1 MTEQPLETPAKARA
15 AAAQDS
21 APRETPAASGSGG
34 KQPARSAQTVAGGL
48 ALIFSLMAFSFTAYM
63 WYVLK
68 ERQGLLKGD
77 VVGQVEHIDKAQAQL
92 RNNVAALEEEFA
104 NMRDTQ
110 DTLRAATDKLSSD
123 FGRARN
129 DWMLA
134 EAEQLMFIANH
145 RLQLAQDTRLALAAL
160 RAADRQLQ
168 QVANPSLI
176 PIRRQ
181 LAQEMGQL
189 QAADKIDYDGLAL
202 KLGSIAGRIEQLP
215 LAIQTD
221 FKRDVEAPRTTATD
235 RNAWWQF
242 GHEVWQDILSLIRI
256 RNDAD
261 VRQPLLPPEQQY
273 FLRENLRLML
283 TSAQLALLQRNDATF
298 QQNLKLARAWLQNY
312 FDPQSAAV
320 ASAANELGQMAT
332 TPLKL
337 QPPDISGS
345 LAALRKLVVKP
356 RTQ

>member
-1 MTEQPLETPAKARA
+1 MTEEPLEPPARARA
-15 AAAQDS
+15 ALHH
-21 APRETPAASGSGG
+21 PAAREKTANNGG
-34 KQPARSAQTVAGGL
+34 KRPSRSAQSVAGGL
-48 ALIFSLMAFSFTAYM
+48 ALIFSLMTFSFTAYL

-77 VVGQVEHIDKAQAQL
+77 VVGQVEQIDKAQAQL

-110 DTLRAATDKLSSD
+110 DTLRAATEKLSTD

-168 QVANPSLI
+168 QIANPSLI

-181 LAQEMGQL
+181 LAQEMGEL
-189 QAADKIDYDGLAL
+189 EAANKIDYDGLAL

-221 FKRDVEAPRTTATD
+221 FKRDIDAPRTTATD

-298 QQNLKLARAWLQNY
+298 QQNIKLARAWLQNY
-312 FDPQSAAV
+312 FDAQSPGV
-320 ASAANELGQMAT
+320 ASAASELAQMAK

-345 LAALRKLVVKP
+345 LTALHKLVVKP

>member
-1 MTEQPLETPAKARA
+1 MTESPMEPSAKARA
-15 AAAQDS
+15 ATPQNSAARDTT
-21 APRETPAASGSGG
+21 AGGTG
-34 KQPARSAQTVAGGL
+34 KQPSRGAQSVAGGL
-48 ALIFSLMAFSFTAYM
+48 ALIFSLMTFSATAYL

-77 VVGQVEHIDKAQAQL
+77 VVGRVEQIDKAQAQA
-92 RNNVAALEEEFA
+92 RNNIAALEEEFA

-110 DTLRAATDKLSSD
+110 DTLRAATEKLSTD

-168 QVANPSLI
+168 QIANPSLI

-181 LAQEMGQL
+181 LAQEMAQL
-189 QAADKIDYDGLAL
+189 EAANKVDYDGLAL
-202 KLGSIAGRIEQLP
+202 KLGSIAGRIDQLP

-221 FKRDVEAPRTTATD
+221 FTRDTEAPRTTATD

-273 FLRENLRLML
+273 FLRENLRLVL

-298 QQNLKLARAWLQNY
+298 QQNLKLARTWLQNY
-312 FDPQSAAV
+312 FDAHSPAV
-320 ASAANELGQMAT
+320 AGAANELAQMAK

-345 LAALRKLVVKP
+345 LAALHKLVGKP